1 MHTNEIVVHPNRNG
15 YKVIEVDMKK
25 SKYHGTSWIDLSEWQ
40 KRKYE
45 NFLFLSNQERN
56 KIKFIYQ

>member
-1 MHTNEIVVHPNRNG
+1 MHTNEIKVHIRDG
-15 YKVIEVDMKK
+15 WKVIEVDMNK
-25 SKYHGTSWIDLSEWQ
+25 SKYHSIPWIYLSEFQ

-45 NFLFLSNQERN
+45 NFLYLSNQERS

>member
-1 MHTNEIVVHPNRNG
+1 MHTNEIAIHMRNG
-15 YKVIEVDMKK
+15 WKVIEVDMKK
-25 SKYHGTSWIDLSEWQ
+25 SKYHQIPWVELSEWQ

-45 NFLFLSNQERN
+45 NFLYLSNQERN

>member
-1 MHTNEIVVHPNRNG
+1 MHNNEVNIFMRDG

-25 SKYHGTSWIDLSEWQ
+25 TKYFSIPWVDLSEWQ

-45 NFLFLSNQERN
+45 NFLYLSNQERS

>member
-1 MHTNEIVVHPNRNG
+1 MHTNEIAIHMRNG
-15 YKVIEVDMKK
+15 WKVIEVDMKK
-25 SKYHGTSWIDLSEWQ
+25 SKYFSIPWIQLSEWQ

-45 NFLFLSNQERN
+45 NFLYLSNQERN